1 MEMKKT
7 EIAILDS
14 GIDENILA
22 LYGLYD
28 VIQHS
33 EGHTDDNGDLF
44 MHGTNCAIIIGWNCA
59 NVRLYSYKILDGT
72 GRGDVSALESALRW
86 CLSNGIRLVN
96 LSFGTTHFN

>member
-44 MHGTNCAIIIGWNCA
+44 MHGTNCAIIIRMELCKCT
-59 NVRLYSYKILDGT
+59 VIQLQDP
-72 GRGDVSALESALRW
+72 
-86 CLSNGIRLVN
+86 
-96 LSFGTTHFN
+96 

>member
-33 EGHTDDNGDLF
+33 EGHTDDNGDCL
-44 MHGTNCAIIIGWNCA
+44 
-59 NVRLYSYKILDGT
+59 LYTSPSPRDM
-72 GRGDVSALESALRW
+72 
-86 CLSNGIRLVN
+86 
-96 LSFGTTHFN
+96 

>member
-33 EGHTDDNGDLF
+33 EGHTDDKS
-44 MHGTNCAIIIGWNCA
+44 ASWNSCCEGA
-59 NVRLYSYKILDGT
+59 VKSTPLLHRLSSSVR
-72 GRGDVSALESALRW
+72 
-86 CLSNGIRLVN
+86 
-96 LSFGTTHFN
+96 